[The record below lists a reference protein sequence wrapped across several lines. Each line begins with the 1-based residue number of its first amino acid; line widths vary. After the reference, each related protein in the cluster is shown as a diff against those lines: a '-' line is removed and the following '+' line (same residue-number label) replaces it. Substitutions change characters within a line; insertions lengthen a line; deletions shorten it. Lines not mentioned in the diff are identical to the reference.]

1 MALEREFEW
10 RPGRFKDAVLY
21 IAEQLANDPTFG
33 STKLNKILYFA
44 DTDAYRIL
52 GEPITGA
59 VYQRNHY
66 GPTAV
71 EYKPMIDEM
80 ERERLID
87 VRKARVVDHNQEIV
101 TSTGQFKARIEQ
113 FSDEQKAILDVRIA
127 EFREYNNTESSDE
140 SHLRSAGW
148 LAMNPFETIP
158 YRTSLV
164 SPVPVDNEVIEY
176 FDRLEEKTA
185 AR

>member
-1 MALEREFEW
+1 MARDREFEW

-21 IAEQLANDPTFG
+21 IAEQLADDPTFG

-44 DTDAYRIL
+44 DTDAFRIL

-71 EYKPMIDEM
+71 EYLPMIAEM

-87 VRKARVVDHNQEIV
+87 VRHAQVADHEQEVVR
-101 TSTGQFKARIEQ
+101 STGQFLVRLDQFNEQ
-113 FSDEQKAILDVRIA
+113 QREILDARIA
-127 EFREYNNTESSDE
+127 EFRAYSNVESSDE
-140 SHLRSAGW
+140 SHKKSAGW
-148 LAMNPFETIP
+148 LTRNQGETIP
-158 YRTSLV
+158 FATSLIDPEPLDEHALAGLKAQ
-164 SPVPVDNEVIEY
+164 PVLSD
-176 FDRLEEKTA
+176 
-185 AR
+185 